1 MPILRRKVM
10 LTYANTQPQELQ
22 PQDLQT
28 LGWLSNLLQKAAPVL
43 GQIPGVGGALGPAAG
58 AVGTVGGHMGWF
70 GAGGQQPSQQLQP
83 EDLQTLGWLSNLLK
97 KAAPVLGHI
106 PGVGGALG
114 PAAGAV
120 GTVGG
125 HMGWFGA
132 GGQQPSQQL
141 QPEDL
146 QTLGWLSNLLK
157 KAAPVLGHIPGV
169 GGVLGPAAGA
179 VGTVGGNMGWF
190 GAGGQQPSQQLQ
202 PEDLQTLGW
211 LSNLL
216 KKAAPVLGHIP
227 GVGGALG
234 PAAGAVGTV
243 GGHMGWFG
251 AGGQQPSKQLQ
262 PEDRQTLGWLCNL
275 LKKAAP
281 VLGHIPGVGG
291 VLGPS
296 AGAVGTVGGHMG
308 WFGAGGQQQPSYAT

>member
-10 LTYANTQPQELQ
+10 LTYANTQP
-22 PQDLQT
+22 
-28 LGWLSNLLQKAAPVL
+28 
-43 GQIPGVGGALGPAAG
+43 
-58 AVGTVGGHMGWF
+58 
-70 GAGGQQPSQQLQP
+70 QQLQP

-106 PGVGGALG
+106 PAVRGVLG

-179 VGTVGGNMGWF
+179 VGTVGG
-190 GAGGQQPSQQLQ
+190 
-202 PEDLQTLGW
+202 
-211 LSNLL
+211 
-216 KKAAPVLGHIP
+216 
-227 GVGGALG
+227 
-234 PAAGAVGTV
+234 
-243 GGHMGWFG
+243 
-251 AGGQQPSKQLQ
+251 
-262 PEDRQTLGWLCNL
+262 
-275 LKKAAP
+275 
-281 VLGHIPGVGG
+281 
-291 VLGPS
+291 
-296 AGAVGTVGGHMG
+296 HMG